1 MRTTSKYRRYSGWYL
16 RRVFRPLSFKKEPTR
31 HPLSVLTPRVCRR
44 THEVILALGV
54 WSTSRP
60 RLFCI
65 WTSPPRKSRYPCLLF
80 CHANECN
87 NRVSSAASIP
97 GWKGGRKRREK
108 LNGLHLGDAIR
119 GDAEIRGKNKTRTMK

>member
-1 MRTTSKYRRYSGWYL
+1 MSKFQSSRMHDIGNYEYN
-16 RRVFRPLSFKKEPTR
+16 LSTRSFSFLVAQKETHSSTLIPI
-31 HPLSVLTPRVCRR
+31 PCMCRR

-65 WTSPPRKSRYPCLLF
+65 RTSPPRKSRYPCLPF

-87 NRVSSAASIP
+87 NRVSLAAVP
-97 GWKGGRKRREK
+97 PAGEKGRREK
-108 LNGLHLGDAIR
+108 NRTIR
-119 GDAEIRGKNKTRTMK
+119 TSNDEKRYFNNMYVMHSII